1 MEARMHFAF
10 AGGSWIFLAF
20 VVILLFAV
28 VFGYYTYT
36 GSGIDSH
43 PAKSG
48 DDSPGSGEPSSPA
61 GKGRTSDDAGVFDSH
76 GTQ

>member
-36 GSGIDSH
+36 GSGID
-43 PAKSG
+43 
-48 DDSPGSGEPSSPA
+48 
-61 GKGRTSDDAGVFDSH
+61 
-76 GTQ
+76 